1 MSAPSQTGAAP
12 DPVPRVRVLL
22 PRTLVDLFPGAATE
36 AEVEA
41 ATVGA
46 ALDALDRR
54 WPGMRARLADT
65 RPAIRKHINIFIDG
79 ERATLKTPLKPGD
92 EVCILTA
99 ISGG

>member
-1 MSAPSQTGAAP
+1 MTAAP
-12 DPVPRVRVLL
+12 HAAREPVPRVRVLL
-22 PRTLVDLFPGAATE
+22 PRALVDLFPGAATVT
-36 AEVEA
+36 EVEA
-41 ATVGA
+41 VTVDA

-65 RPAIRKHINIFIDG
+65 RPAIRKHINVFIDG
-79 ERATLKTPLKPGD
+79 ERATLRTRLKPGD